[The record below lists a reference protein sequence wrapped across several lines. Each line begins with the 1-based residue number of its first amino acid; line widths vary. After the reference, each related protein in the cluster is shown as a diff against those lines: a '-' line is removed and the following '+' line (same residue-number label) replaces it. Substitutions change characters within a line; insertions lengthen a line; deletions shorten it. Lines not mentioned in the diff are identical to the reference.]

1 MNAEAPQTLPLTGE
15 VCGFLR
21 SITNLEALEMS
32 CVFCQKEAE
41 MLFNHLTHD
50 MGSLCMED
58 YMKLHGS
65 CGVCGKSLMPHKVLP
80 DKDYRVSVKF
90 INTGDKNLIVCD
102 QCYDAITKEFAHM
115 FEGY

>member
-1 MNAEAPQTLPLTGE
+1 
-15 VCGFLR
+15 
-21 SITNLEALEMS
+21 
-32 CVFCQKEAE
+32 
-41 MLFNHLTHD
+41 
-50 MGSLCMED
+50 
-58 YMKLHGS
+58 
-65 CGVCGKSLMPHKVLP
+65 MPHKVLP